1 MNSTPK
7 EIYDSFV
14 GFGTTQQDIRAA
26 AEMIRVGIATG
37 YPADSK
43 PLPAK
48 PTFVTLPTAE
58 SLIAAIKEG

>member
-1 MNSTPK
+1 MTSTPK

-14 GFGTTQQDIRAA
+14 GDTQQDIRAA
-26 AEMIRVGIATG
+26 TEMIRVGIATG
-37 YPADSK
+37 YPTDSK
-43 PLPAK
+43 PLPAE